1 MGELLRSPAV
11 ADASL
16 YRASSVFSR
25 LCSKLSPL
33 LLARLD
39 DKVAVS
45 GEGVKS
51 LSAGPVWYDDV
62 QRQHAALTGQ
72 ADWQRFVG
80 LFSVAQSDIG
90 ETGMVELS
98 RVLCRNDIV
107 IGTVP
112 QIDYPSLISRLYRS
126 ARLIKLTGLHHVT
139 WDTGNPHG
147 ILQRFPSAALPGC
160 YATGRAAT
168 SGPTAKGYVC
178 WSRRAML
185 SEPWVVD
192 VRAAKSVLNVCPTPN
207 HIENERL

>member
-25 LCSKLSPL
+25 LCSKLNPL

-160 YATGRAAT
+160 YATGAQPLQARQQ
-168 SGPTAKGYVC
+168 K
-178 WSRRAML
+178 AML
-185 SEPWVVD
+185 VLQGDVVRTVGRGRARGQ
-192 VRAAKSVLNVCPTPN
+192 VRP
-207 HIENERL
+207 ERVSYSQPH

>member
-1 MGELLRSPAV
+1 MRARCYAWVRIGLLNWGHISICKLLRSPAV

-25 LCSKLSPL
+25 LCSKLNPL

-80 LFSVAQSDIG
+80 LFSVAQSEIG

-98 RVLCRNDIV
+98 RVLCRNDVV

-126 ARLIKLTGLHHVT
+126 ACLIEPTGWVMS
-139 WDTGNPHG
+139 HG
-147 ILQRFPSAALPGC
+147 IRSVFHRRRSLPGLL
-160 YATGRAAT
+160 RPLVSQPLQ
-168 SGPTAKGYVC
+168 SGPTAKGHTGLAGRC
-178 WSRRAML
+178 
-185 SEPWVVD
+185 
-192 VRAAKSVLNVCPTPN
+192 CPNLGSWTCARPSPS
-207 HIENERL
+207 